1 MASTTISPMMRH
13 VASTRFGAIEAGG
26 TKFICLVGSGPDR
39 ILARTRIPTGEPA
52 QTLARVVAFF
62 QAEVNANGPL
72 AAVGIASFGPLEL
85 RRTHPRYG
93 FITTSPKP
101 GWSYVNIVDPIRTA
115 LGVPVGFNT
124 DVAGAA
130 LGEGR
135 WGATHGLGTFVY
147 LTVGTGIGA
156 AAVVGGQIASG
167 LVHAEMGHVYVP
179 RQPGDDFPGD
189 CPFHGDCLEGMAG
202 GAAIAARWGRPAEQL
217 TGMQLRQAVKW
228 EASYLA
234 AGLRTI
240 VYTIA
245 PQRIVV
251 GGSVAALRGLFPLLR
266 AQLVKTLAGYPGM
279 PEHAAADFVVPAGLG
294 SLAGPAGALV
304 LAESALQPTV

>member
-1 MASTTISPMMRH
+1 MTP
-13 VASTRFGAIEAGG
+13 VVSTRFGAIEAGG
-26 TKFICLVGSGPDR
+26 TKFICLVGSCPER
-39 ILARTRIPTGEPA
+39 ILARTRIPTSEPA

-62 QAEVNANGPL
+62 QAQVAADGPL
-72 AAVGIASFGPLEL
+72 ASIGIASFGPLEL
-85 RRTHPRYG
+85 RRAHPRYG

-135 WGATHGLGTFVY
+135 WGAARGVDTFVY
-147 LTVGTGIGA
+147 LTVGTGIGGG
-156 AAVVGGQIASG
+156 AVVGGQIAPG
-167 LVHAEMGHVYVP
+167 LLHAEMGHVHVP
-179 RQPGDDFPGD
+179 RQPGDDFPGG

-217 TGMQLRQAVKW
+217 TGVQLRQAVEW

-251 GGSVAALRGLFPLLR
+251 GGNVTALRGLFPLLR
-266 AQLVKTLAGYPGM
+266 AQLVKTLAGYPGV
-279 PEHAAADFVVPAGLG
+279 PEHAAVDFVVPAGLG
-294 SLAGPAGALV
+294 PLAGPVGALV
-304 LAESALQPTV
+304 LAESALRSTGNV

>member
-1 MASTTISPMMRH
+1 MTRH
-13 VASTRFGAIEAGG
+13 VTSTRLGAIEAGG
-26 TKFICLVGSGPDR
+26 TKFICLVGSCPDR

-62 QAEVNANGPL
+62 QAEVEADGPL

-85 RRTHPRYG
+85 RQTHPRYG

-101 GWSYVNIVDPIRTA
+101 GWSYVNIVDTIRTA

-135 WGATHGLGTFVY
+135 WGATHGMDTFVY

-156 AAVVGGQIASG
+156 AAVVGGQIAPG
-167 LVHAEMGHVYVP
+167 LVHAEMGHVHVP
-179 RQPGDDFPGD
+179 RQPGDNFPGD

-217 TGMQLRQAVKW
+217 TGVQLRQAVKW
-228 EASYLA
+228 EANYLA

-251 GGSVAALRGLFPLLR
+251 GGSVTALPGLFPLLR
-266 AQLVKTLAGYPGM
+266 TQLVKTLAGYPGM

-294 SLAGPAGALV
+294 PLAGPAGALV
-304 LAESALQPTV
+304 LAESALRPTAGHHA

>member
-1 MASTTISPMMRH
+1 MTP
-13 VASTRFGAIEAGG
+13 VVSTRFGAIEAGG
-26 TKFICLVGSGPDR
+26 TKFICLVGSCPER
-39 ILARTRIPTGEPA
+39 ILAWTHIPTGEPA

-62 QAEVNANGPL
+62 QAQVAADGPL
-72 AAVGIASFGPLEL
+72 ASIGIASFGPLEL
-85 RRTHPRYG
+85 RRAHPRYG

-135 WGATHGLGTFVY
+135 WGAARGLDTFVY
-147 LTVGTGIGA
+147 LTVGTGIGGG
-156 AAVVGGQIASG
+156 AVVGGQIAPG
-167 LVHAEMGHVYVP
+167 LLHAEMGHVHVP
-179 RQPGDDFPGD
+179 RQPGDDFPGG

-202 GAAIAARWGRPAEQL
+202 GAGIAARWGRPAEQL
-217 TGMQLRQAVKW
+217 TGVQLRQAVEW

-251 GGSVAALRGLFPLLR
+251 GGSVTALRGLFPLLR
-266 AQLVKTLAGYPGM
+266 AQLVKTLAGYPGV

-294 SLAGPAGALV
+294 PLAGPVGALV
-304 LAESALQPTV
+304 LAESALRSTGNV